1 MGLKPM
7 KFDAWKFVLL
17 VLWGLIFANLI
28 HAFPDGMAKSLR
40 VLGVLFVV
48 VHIAEY
54 LFFFKTISSRPENPA
69 VAFLMTFFFG
79 IFYWKDYPA
88 GARNRK

>member
-1 MGLKPM
+1 M
-7 KFDAWKFVLL
+7 KFDAWKFILL
-17 VLWGLIFANLI
+17 VLWALILANLV
-28 HAFPDGMAKSLR
+28 HAFPDWMAKSFR

-48 VHIAEY
+48 VHLAEY
-54 LFFFKTISSRPENPA
+54 LFFYKTISSRPESPV

-88 GARNRK
+88 GTRNKK